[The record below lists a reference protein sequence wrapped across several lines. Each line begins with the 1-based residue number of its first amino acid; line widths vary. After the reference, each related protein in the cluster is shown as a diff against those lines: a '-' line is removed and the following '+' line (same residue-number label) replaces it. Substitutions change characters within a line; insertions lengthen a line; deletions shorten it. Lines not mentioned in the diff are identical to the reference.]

1 MREPNRSDGAGGGL
15 LAALQHSYGGL
26 SIKGRLLLLAG
37 ILFLPCVGLIA
48 YVIVSMAQSADA
60 SIRRGLS
67 YAAQTISG
75 AVDAE
80 LRRYLA
86 LAEVLGKSPDLSAA
100 DLADFEAEARRVG
113 AVSGEGWIIVAD
125 ANGHL
130 LLNTLALPGKP
141 LGERTPEG
149 RRSQERAFASGRP
162 SISDIF
168 TGPNSGEW
176 VATVDVP
183 VFKDGKPFRCLAIA
197 MPATNYTRLLAQQ
210 QLPADWL
217 VGIMDGQ
224 GRYISRIP
232 KNATTTGQ
240 LASAGWRATSRADGI
255 AEFPS
260 IEGDRVINANAH
272 PQLSGWTV
280 GVGIKQGAFAQAISS
295 TVKTA
300 TIAATTICALALL
313 LAAGIGRSIAR
324 PLESIAVKSTN
335 PGEAAPSDPPEV
347 RALNA
352 RLAAA
357 EKAQAESARII
368 QENFAMLAKARDD
381 AARTAEQLKLA
392 AKYGRLGT
400 FIWDGQAGTS
410 RWSDEI
416 EELYGLKPGTF
427 PGTYEAWLSLVHP
440 EDQANADRDNKQALI
455 TGELD
460 SEWRVQLPD
469 GSIRWIE
476 ARARTLGGES
486 GNDLRMIGVNIDV
499 TAAKEADRR
508 RELLVHEL
516 AHRVKNSLA
525 VVQSLAHQLLPRHDA
540 KVRDFT
546 SRLHALATV
555 HTSLAENDWQGADLA
570 GLITSQVAPF
580 ASTPDQLALS
590 GPTILVPVELT
601 TQLALVIHEMACNAS
616 KYGALTTPDGRVEVG
631 WSLGPDA
638 LHMRWQE
645 TGGPPATE
653 PPVVGFGSRL
663 LTRTVRHLQRT
674 FAETGLTC
682 QFELPWLETRNEGS
696 IGAISEAN

>member
-1 MREPNRSDGAGGGL
+1 MGEPNIARGA
-15 LAALQHSYGGL
+15 LATMQRSYGVL

-80 LRRYLA
+80 LRRYIA
-86 LAEVLGKSPDLSAA
+86 LAEVLAKSPDLSAA
-100 DLADFEAEARRVG
+100 DLSSFEAEARRVG
-113 AVSGEGWIIVAD
+113 AVSGEGWIIVSD
-125 ANGHL
+125 ASGRL
-130 LLNTLALPGKP
+130 LLNTIATPGKP

-149 RRSQERAFASGRP
+149 RRSQERAFQSGRP

-168 TGPNSGEW
+168 TGPNSGAW

-183 VFKDGKPFRCLAIA
+183 VFKDGKPFRCLSIA
-197 MPATNYTRLLAQQ
+197 MPAASYTRLLAQQ

-224 GRYISRIP
+224 GRYVSRIP

-240 LASAGWRATSRADGI
+240 PASAGWRATAKTEGI

-260 IEGDRVINANAH
+260 IEGDRVINANAR
-272 PQLSGWTV
+272 PQLSDWTV
-280 GVGIKQGAFAQAISS
+280 GVGIKQAAFAQAISS
-295 TVKTA
+295 TVRTA
-300 TIAATTICALALL
+300 TIVATTICALALL

-324 PLESIAVKSTN
+324 PLESIAVKSAI
-335 PGEAAPSDPPEV
+335 PGEAAPADPPEV

-357 EKAQAESARII
+357 ERAQAESARVI
-368 QENFAMLAKARDD
+368 QENFGMLAQARDD
-381 AARTAEQLKLA
+381 ASRTAGQLKLA

-400 FIWDGQAGTS
+400 FTWDGRSGAS
-410 RWSDEI
+410 HWSDEI
-416 EELYGLKPGTF
+416 EELYGLAPGTF
-427 PGTYEAWLSLVHP
+427 PGTYDAWLALVHP
-440 EDQANADRDNKQALI
+440 EDQARADRDNKQALI

-460 SEWRVQLPD
+460 SEWRVPLPD

-476 ARARTLGGES
+476 ARARMLGGE
-486 GNDLRMIGVNIDV
+486 GGGDPYMIGVNIDV
-499 TAAKEADRR
+499 TAAKEADRK

-570 GLITSQVAPF
+570 ALIRSQVAPF
-580 ASTPDQLALS
+580 AGTPDQLATS
-590 GPTILVPVELT
+590 GPAVLVPVELT

-616 KYGALTTPDGRVEVG
+616 KYGALTTPNGHVDVS
-631 WSLGPDA
+631 WSLAQDA
-638 LHMRWQE
+638 LHVRWQE
-645 TGGPPATE
+645 SGGPPATE

-674 FAETGLTC
+674 FAESGLTC
-682 QFELPWLETRNEGS
+682 QFELPWLRTPGESSVAAT
-696 IGAISEAN
+696 EAS

>member
-1 MREPNRSDGAGGGL
+1 MRNPETSTGVLESA
-15 LAALQHSYGGL
+15 LATLQRSYGVL
-26 SIKGRLLLLAG
+26 SIKGRLVLLAG

-48 YVIVSMAQSADA
+48 YVIASMAQSADG

-80 LRRYLA
+80 LRRYIA
-86 LAEVLGKSPDLSAA
+86 LAEVLGKSPELGAA
-100 DLADFEAEARRVG
+100 DMTEFEAEARRVG
-113 AVSGEGWIIVAD
+113 LVSGDAWIVVSDAD
-125 ANGHL
+125 GRL
-130 LLNTLALPGKP
+130 VLNTMGTPGKP

-149 RRSQERAFASGRP
+149 RRSAERAFLTGRP
-162 SISDIF
+162 SISDVF
-168 TGPNSGEW
+168 MGPNSGEW

-183 VFKDGKPFRCLAIA
+183 VFKDGKPFRCLSIA
-197 MPATNYTRLLAQQ
+197 MPAANYTRLLAQQ

-240 LASAGWRATSRADGI
+240 PASAGWRAHAKTPGI
-255 AEFPS
+255 SEFPS
-260 IEGDRVINANAH
+260 VEGDRVINANAH
-272 PQLSGWTV
+272 PQLSDWTV

-313 LAAGIGRSIAR
+313 LAAMIGTSIAR
-324 PLESIAVKSTN
+324 PLGSIAVKSSI
-335 PGEAAPSDPPEV
+335 PGEAGPSDPPEV

-357 EKAQAESARII
+357 EKAQAESARIV
-368 QENFAMLAKARDD
+368 QDNFRLLAKARDD
-381 AARTAEQLKLA
+381 ASRTAEQLKLA

-400 FIWDGQAGTS
+400 FIWDSKSGTS
-410 RWSDEI
+410 QWSDEI

-427 PGTYEAWLSLVHP
+427 PGTYDDWLALVHP
-440 EDQANADRDNKQALI
+440 EDQAHADHDNKQALI

-460 SEWRVQLPD
+460 SEWRVPLPD
-469 GSIRWIE
+469 GSVRWIE
-476 ARARTLGGES
+476 ARARMLRGEDGS
-486 GNDLRMIGVNIDV
+486 DLQMIGVNIDV
-499 TAAKEADRR
+499 TAAKEADRK

-555 HTSLAENDWQGADLA
+555 HTSLAESDWQGADLA
-570 GLITSQVAPF
+570 ALVTSQVAPF
-580 ASTPDQLALS
+580 ASAPDQLALS
-590 GPTILVPVELT
+590 GPAILVPVEMT

-616 KYGALTTPDGRVEVG
+616 KYGALTTPSGHIEVS
-631 WSLGPDA
+631 WSLGADV
-638 LHMRWQE
+638 LHVRWE
-645 TGGPPATE
+645 ERGGPPARE

-674 FAETGLTC
+674 FDDSGLTC
-682 QFELPWLETRNEGS
+682 SFELPWLETRQEAAAGVL
-696 IGAISEAN
+696 SEAN

>member
-1 MREPNRSDGAGGGL
+1 M
-15 LAALQHSYGGL
+15 LATLQRSYGGL

-48 YVIVSMAQSADA
+48 YVIVSMAQSADV

-80 LRRYLA
+80 VRRYIA
-86 LAEVLGKSPDLSAA
+86 LAEVLGTSPDLNA
-100 DLADFEAEARRVG
+100 DNLADFEAEARRVG
-113 AVSGEGWIIVAD
+113 LVTGDSWIIVSDAD
-125 ANGHL
+125 GRL
-130 LLNTLALPGKP
+130 LLNTLAAPGKP
-141 LGERTPEG
+141 LGQRTSEG
-149 RRSQERAFASGRP
+149 LRSQHRAFETGRP
-162 SISDIF
+162 SISDVF

-176 VATVDVP
+176 VATVDIP
-183 VFKDGKPFRCLAIA
+183 VFKDGKPFRCLSIA
-197 MPATNYTRLLAQQ
+197 MPAANYTRLLAQQ
-210 QLPADWL
+210 DLPADWL
-217 VGIMDGQ
+217 VGIIDAN

-240 LASAGWRATSRADGI
+240 PASAGWRANAKVDGI

-260 IEGDRVINANAH
+260 IEGDRIINANAH

-313 LAAGIGRSIAR
+313 LAAGIAASIAR
-324 PLESIAVKSTN
+324 PLDSIAVKSAV
-335 PGEAAPSDPPEV
+335 PGAAAPSDPPEV

-357 EKAQAESARII
+357 EQAQAESSRII
-368 QENFAMLAKARDD
+368 QDNFRLLAKAKDD
-381 AARTAEQLKLA
+381 ASRTAEQLKLA

-400 FIWDGQAGTS
+400 FTWDGRTGAS
-410 RWSDEI
+410 HWSDEI
-416 EELYGLKPGTF
+416 EELYGLAPETF
-427 PGTYEAWLSLVHP
+427 PGTYDAWLALVHP
-440 EDQANADRDNKQALI
+440 EDQARADRDNKQALI

-460 SEWRVQLPD
+460 SEWRVPLPD

-476 ARARTLGGES
+476 ARARMLGGEGGS
-486 GNDLRMIGVNIDV
+486 DPYMIGVNIDV
-499 TAAKEADRR
+499 TAAKEADRK

-570 GLITSQVAPF
+570 ALIRSQVAPF
-580 ASTPDQLALS
+580 ASAPDQLLLS

-638 LHMRWQE
+638 LHVRWQE
-645 TGGPPATE
+645 TGGPAAQE

-674 FAETGLTC
+674 FSETGLTC
-682 QFELPWLETRNEGS
+682 QFELPWLENRGEG
-696 IGAISEAN
+696 AAAALSEAN

>member
-1 MREPNRSDGAGGGL
+1 MSPHGGA
-15 LAALQHSYGGL
+15 LAAMQRSYGAL

-48 YVIVSMAQSADA
+48 YVIASMAQSADD

-80 LRRYLA
+80 LRRYIA

-100 DLADFEAEARRVG
+100 DLAEFEAEARRVG
-113 AVSGEGWIIVAD
+113 AVSGEGWIIVSD
-125 ANGHL
+125 AQGRL
-130 LLNTLALPGKP
+130 LLNTLAPSGKP
-141 LGERTPEG
+141 LGVRTPEG

-168 TGPNSGEW
+168 AGPNSGNW

-183 VFKDGKPFRCLAIA
+183 VFKDGKPFRCLSIA
-197 MPATNYTRLLAQQ
+197 MPAANYTRLLAQQ
-210 QLPADWL
+210 ELPADWL

-224 GRYISRIP
+224 GRYVSRIP
-232 KNATTTGQ
+232 KNATSTGQ
-240 LASAGWRATSRADGI
+240 LASAGWRTTARAEGI

-260 IEGDRVINANAH
+260 IEGDRIINANAH
-272 PQLSGWTV
+272 PQLSDWVV

-313 LAAGIGRSIAR
+313 LAAAIGRSIAR
-324 PLESIAVKSTN
+324 PLASIAVKSTN

-357 EKAQAESARII
+357 EEAQAESARII
-368 QENFAMLAKARDD
+368 QENFGMLAKARDD
-381 AARTAEQLKLA
+381 ASRAAEQLKLA

-400 FIWDGQAGTS
+400 FVWDGRSGTS

-427 PGTYEAWLSLVHP
+427 PGTYDAWLALVHP
-440 EDQANADRDNKQALI
+440 DDQAHADRDNRQALI

-460 SEWRVQLPD
+460 SEWRVPLPD

-476 ARARTLGGES
+476 ARARTLSGE
-486 GNDLRMIGVNIDV
+486 GDGDLQMIGVNIDV
-499 TAAKEADRR
+499 TAAKEADRK

-570 GLITSQVAPF
+570 SLVASQVAPF
-580 ASTPDQLALS
+580 ASSPEQLAIS
-590 GPTILVPVELT
+590 GPAILVPVELT
-601 TQLALVIHEMACNAS
+601 TQLALVVHEMACNAS
-616 KYGALTTPDGRVEVG
+616 KYGALTTPSGRVAVT

-638 LHMRWQE
+638 LHVRWE
-645 TGGPPATE
+645 ESGGPPATE

-674 FAETGLTC
+674 FADTGLTC
-682 QFELPWLETRNEGS
+682 QFELPWLETRSEG
-696 IGAISEAN
+696 AAEALSEAN

>member
-1 MREPNRSDGAGGGL
+1 MPTGSLGGVL
-15 LAALQHSYGGL
+15 VTLQRSYGVL

-80 LRRYLA
+80 LRRYIA
-86 LAEVLGKSPDLSAA
+86 LAEVLAKSPDLAA
-100 DLADFEAEARRVG
+100 DDLGQFESEARRVG
-113 AVSGEGWIIVAD
+113 LVSGDAWIIVSD
-125 ANGHL
+125 PSGRL
-130 LLNTLALPGKP
+130 LLNTLAAPGKP
-141 LGERTPEG
+141 LGERTPQG
-149 RRSQERAFASGRP
+149 QRSQDLAFKLGRP
-162 SISDIF
+162 QVSDIF

-176 VATVDVP
+176 VATVDIP
-183 VFKDGKPFRCLAIA
+183 VFKDGMPFRCLSIA
-197 MPATNYTRLLAQQ
+197 MPAANYTRLLAQQ

-217 VGIMDGQ
+217 VGIMDGS

-232 KNATTTGQ
+232 KNATSTGQ
-240 LASAGWRATSRADGI
+240 PASAGWRASAKVAGI

-272 PQLSGWTV
+272 PQLSDWTV
-280 GVGIKQGAFAQAISS
+280 GVGIKQGVFAQAISS
-295 TVKTA
+295 TVQTA

-324 PLESIAVKSTN
+324 PLDSIAVKSST
-335 PGEAAPSDPPEV
+335 PGAAAPSDPPEV

-357 EKAQAESARII
+357 ARAQAESARII
-368 QENFAMLAKARDD
+368 QDNFRLLAKARDD
-381 AARTAEQLKLA
+381 SSRTAEQLKLA

-400 FIWDGQAGTS
+400 FSWDGNSNTS
-410 RWSDEI
+410 QWSDEI
-416 EELYGLKPGTF
+416 EELYGLQPGTF
-427 PGTYEAWLSLVHP
+427 PGTYDAWLALVHP
-440 EDQANADRDNKQALI
+440 EDQARADRDNKQALI
-455 TGELD
+455 TGELH
-460 SEWRVQLPD
+460 SEWRVPLPD
-469 GSIRWIE
+469 GSVRWIE
-476 ARARTLGGES
+476 ARARLLRGEGDS
-486 GNDLRMIGVNIDV
+486 DPQMIGVNIDV
-499 TAAKEADRR
+499 TAAKEADRK

-525 VVQSLAHQLLPRHDA
+525 VVQSLAHQLLPRHDV

-555 HTSLAENDWQGADLA
+555 HTSLSENDWQGADLA
-570 GLITSQVAPF
+570 SLVTSQVAPF
-580 ASTPDQLALS
+580 ASAPDQLLLG
-590 GPTILVPVELT
+590 GPDILVPVELT

-616 KYGALTTPDGRVEVG
+616 KYGALTTPGGRVEVS

-638 LHMRWQE
+638 LHVRWQE
-645 TGGPPATE
+645 SGGPPARE

-674 FAETGLTC
+674 FSEGGLIC
-682 QFELPWLETRNEGS
+682 QFELPWLETRS
-696 IGAISEAN
+696 PGADATLSEAK

>member
-1 MREPNRSDGAGGGL
+1 MGEPNIARGA
-15 LAALQHSYGGL
+15 LATMQRSYGVL

-80 LRRYLA
+80 LRRYIA
-86 LAEVLGKSPDLSAA
+86 LAEVLAKSPDLSAA
-100 DLADFEAEARRVG
+100 DLSSFEAEARRVG
-113 AVSGEGWIIVAD
+113 AVSGEGWIIVSD
-125 ANGHL
+125 ASGRL
-130 LLNTLALPGKP
+130 LLNTIATPGKP

-149 RRSQERAFASGRP
+149 RRSQERAFQSGRP

-168 TGPNSGEW
+168 TGPNSGAW

-183 VFKDGKPFRCLAIA
+183 VFKDGKPFRCLSIA
-197 MPATNYTRLLAQQ
+197 MPAASYTRLLAQQ

-224 GRYISRIP
+224 GRYVSRIP

-240 LASAGWRATSRADGI
+240 PASAGWRATAKTEGI

-260 IEGDRVINANAH
+260 IEGDRVINANAR
-272 PQLSGWTV
+272 PQLSDWTV
-280 GVGIKQGAFAQAISS
+280 GVGIKQAAFAQAISS
-295 TVKTA
+295 TVQTA
-300 TIAATTICALALL
+300 TIVATTICALALL

-324 PLESIAVKSTN
+324 PLESIAVKSAI
-335 PGEAAPSDPPEV
+335 PGEAAPADPPEV

-357 EKAQAESARII
+357 ERAQAESARVI
-368 QENFAMLAKARDD
+368 QENFGMLAQARDD
-381 AARTAEQLKLA
+381 ASRTAGQLKLA

-400 FIWDGQAGTS
+400 FTWDGRSGAS
-410 RWSDEI
+410 HWSDEI
-416 EELYGLKPGTF
+416 EELYGLAPGTF
-427 PGTYEAWLSLVHP
+427 PGTYDAWLALVHP
-440 EDQANADRDNKQALI
+440 EDQARADRDNKQALI

-460 SEWRVQLPD
+460 SEWRVPLPD

-476 ARARTLGGES
+476 ARARMLGGE
-486 GNDLRMIGVNIDV
+486 GGGDPYMIGVNIDV
-499 TAAKEADRR
+499 TAAKEADRK

-570 GLITSQVAPF
+570 ALIRSQVAPF
-580 ASTPDQLALS
+580 AGTPDQLAIS
-590 GPTILVPVELT
+590 GPAVLVPVELT

-616 KYGALTTPDGRVEVG
+616 KYGALTTPNGHVDVS
-631 WSLGPDA
+631 WSLAQDA
-638 LHMRWQE
+638 LHVRWQE
-645 TGGPPATE
+645 SGGPPATE

-674 FAETGLTC
+674 FAESGLTC
-682 QFELPWLETRNEGS
+682 QFELPWLRTPGESSVAAT
-696 IGAISEAN
+696 EAS

>member
-1 MREPNRSDGAGGGL
+1 MGEPNIARGA
-15 LAALQHSYGGL
+15 LATMQRSYGVL

-48 YVIVSMAQSADA
+48 YVIVSMAQSADS

-80 LRRYLA
+80 LRRYIA
-86 LAEVLGKSPDLSAA
+86 LAEVLAKSPDLSAA
-100 DLADFEAEARRVG
+100 DLSSFEAEARRVG
-113 AVSGEGWIIVAD
+113 AVSGEGWIIVSD
-125 ANGHL
+125 ASGRL
-130 LLNTLALPGKP
+130 LLNTIATPGKP

-149 RRSQERAFASGRP
+149 RRSQERAFQSGRP

-168 TGPNSGEW
+168 TGPNSGAW

-183 VFKDGKPFRCLAIA
+183 VFKDGKPFRCLSIA
-197 MPATNYTRLLAQQ
+197 MPAASYTRLLAQQ

-224 GRYISRIP
+224 GRYVSRIP

-240 LASAGWRATSRADGI
+240 PASAGWRATAKTEGI

-260 IEGDRVINANAH
+260 IEGDRVINANAR
-272 PQLSGWTV
+272 PQLSDWTV
-280 GVGIKQGAFAQAISS
+280 GVGIKQAAFAQAISS
-295 TVKTA
+295 TVQTA
-300 TIAATTICALALL
+300 TIVATTICALALL

-324 PLESIAVKSTN
+324 PLESIAVKSAI
-335 PGEAAPSDPPEV
+335 PGEAAPADPPEV

-357 EKAQAESARII
+357 ERAQAESARVI
-368 QENFAMLAKARDD
+368 QENFGMLAQARDD
-381 AARTAEQLKLA
+381 ASRTAGQLKLA

-400 FIWDGQAGTS
+400 FTWDGRSGAS
-410 RWSDEI
+410 HWSDEI
-416 EELYGLKPGTF
+416 EELYGLAPGTF
-427 PGTYEAWLSLVHP
+427 PGTYDAWLALVHP
-440 EDQANADRDNKQALI
+440 EDQARADRDNKQALI

-460 SEWRVQLPD
+460 SEWRVPLPD

-476 ARARTLGGES
+476 ARARMLGGE
-486 GNDLRMIGVNIDV
+486 GGGDPYMIGVNIDV
-499 TAAKEADRR
+499 TAAKEADRK

-570 GLITSQVAPF
+570 ALIRSQVAPF
-580 ASTPDQLALS
+580 AGTPDQLAIS
-590 GPTILVPVELT
+590 GPAVLVPVELT

-616 KYGALTTPDGRVEVG
+616 KYGALTTPNGHVDVS
-631 WSLGPDA
+631 WSLAQDA
-638 LHMRWQE
+638 LHVRWQE
-645 TGGPPATE
+645 SGGPPATE

-674 FAETGLTC
+674 FAESGLTC
-682 QFELPWLETRNEGS
+682 QFELPWLRTPGESSVAAT
-696 IGAISEAN
+696 EAS

>member
-1 MREPNRSDGAGGGL
+1 MQR
-15 LAALQHSYGGL
+15 SYGVL

-80 LRRYLA
+80 LRRYIA
-86 LAEVLGKSPDLSAA
+86 LAEVLAKSPDLSAA
-100 DLADFEAEARRVG
+100 DLSSFEAEARRVG
-113 AVSGEGWIIVAD
+113 AVSGEGWIIVSD
-125 ANGHL
+125 ASGRL
-130 LLNTLALPGKP
+130 LLNTIATPGKP

-149 RRSQERAFASGRP
+149 RRSQERAFQSGRP

-168 TGPNSGEW
+168 TGPNSGAW

-183 VFKDGKPFRCLAIA
+183 VFKDGKPFRCLSIA
-197 MPATNYTRLLAQQ
+197 MPAASYTRLLAQQ

-224 GRYISRIP
+224 GRYVSRIP

-240 LASAGWRATSRADGI
+240 PASAGWRATAKTEGI

-260 IEGDRVINANAH
+260 IEGDRVINANAR
-272 PQLSGWTV
+272 PQLSDWTV
-280 GVGIKQGAFAQAISS
+280 GVGIKQAAFAQAISS
-295 TVKTA
+295 TVRTA
-300 TIAATTICALALL
+300 TIVATTICALALL

-324 PLESIAVKSTN
+324 PLESIAVKSAI
-335 PGEAAPSDPPEV
+335 PGEAAPADPPEV

-357 EKAQAESARII
+357 ERAQAESARVI
-368 QENFAMLAKARDD
+368 QENFGMLAQARDD
-381 AARTAEQLKLA
+381 ASRTAGQLKLA

-400 FIWDGQAGTS
+400 FTWDGRSGAS
-410 RWSDEI
+410 HWSDEI
-416 EELYGLKPGTF
+416 EELYGLAPGTF
-427 PGTYEAWLSLVHP
+427 PGTYDAWLALVHP
-440 EDQANADRDNKQALI
+440 EDQARADRDNKQALI

-460 SEWRVQLPD
+460 SEWRVPLPD

-476 ARARTLGGES
+476 ARARMLGGE
-486 GNDLRMIGVNIDV
+486 GGGDPYMIGVNIDV
-499 TAAKEADRR
+499 TAAKEADRK

-570 GLITSQVAPF
+570 ALIRSQVAPF
-580 ASTPDQLALS
+580 AGTPDQLATS
-590 GPTILVPVELT
+590 GPAVLVPVELT

-616 KYGALTTPDGRVEVG
+616 KYGALTTPNGHVDVS
-631 WSLGPDA
+631 WSLAQDA
-638 LHMRWQE
+638 LHVRWQE
-645 TGGPPATE
+645 SGGPPATE

-674 FAETGLTC
+674 FAESGLTC
-682 QFELPWLETRNEGS
+682 QFELPWLRTPGESSVAAT
-696 IGAISEAN
+696 EAS

>member
-1 MREPNRSDGAGGGL
+1 MGEPNIARGA
-15 LAALQHSYGGL
+15 LATMQRSYGVL

-80 LRRYLA
+80 LRRYIA
-86 LAEVLGKSPDLSAA
+86 LAEVLAKSPDLSAA
-100 DLADFEAEARRVG
+100 DLSSFEAEARRVG
-113 AVSGEGWIIVAD
+113 AVSGEGWIIVSD
-125 ANGHL
+125 ASGRL
-130 LLNTLALPGKP
+130 LLNTIATPGKP

-149 RRSQERAFASGRP
+149 RRSQERAFQSGRP

-168 TGPNSGEW
+168 TGPNSGAW

-183 VFKDGKPFRCLAIA
+183 VFKDGKPFRCLSIA
-197 MPATNYTRLLAQQ
+197 MPAASYTRLLAQQ

-224 GRYISRIP
+224 GRYVSRIP

-240 LASAGWRATSRADGI
+240 PASAGWRATAKTEGI

-260 IEGDRVINANAH
+260 IEGDRVINANAR
-272 PQLSGWTV
+272 PQLSDWTV
-280 GVGIKQGAFAQAISS
+280 GVGIKQAAFAQAISS
-295 TVKTA
+295 TVQTA

-324 PLESIAVKSTN
+324 PLESIAVKSAI
-335 PGEAAPSDPPEV
+335 PGEAAPADPPEV

-357 EKAQAESARII
+357 ERAQAESARVI
-368 QENFAMLAKARDD
+368 QENFGMLAQARDD
-381 AARTAEQLKLA
+381 ASRTAGQLKLA

-400 FIWDGQAGTS
+400 FTWDGRSGAS
-410 RWSDEI
+410 HWSDEI
-416 EELYGLKPGTF
+416 EELYGLAPGTF
-427 PGTYEAWLSLVHP
+427 PGTYDAWLALVHP
-440 EDQANADRDNKQALI
+440 EDQARADRDNKQALI

-460 SEWRVQLPD
+460 SEWRVPLPD

-476 ARARTLGGES
+476 ARARMLGGE
-486 GNDLRMIGVNIDV
+486 GGGDPYMIGVNIDV
-499 TAAKEADRR
+499 TAAKEADRK

-570 GLITSQVAPF
+570 ALIRSQVAPF
-580 ASTPDQLALS
+580 AGTPDQLATS
-590 GPTILVPVELT
+590 GPAVLVPVELT

-616 KYGALTTPDGRVEVG
+616 KYGALTTPNGHVDVS
-631 WSLGPDA
+631 WSLAQDA
-638 LHMRWQE
+638 LHVRWQE
-645 TGGPPATE
+645 SGGPPATE

-674 FAETGLTC
+674 FAESGLTC
-682 QFELPWLETRNEGS
+682 QFELPWLRTPGESSVAAT
-696 IGAISEAN
+696 EAS

>member
-1 MREPNRSDGAGGGL
+1 MFAT
-15 LAALQHSYGGL
+15 LQRSYGVL

-48 YVIVSMAQSADA
+48 YVIASMAQSADD

-80 LRRYLA
+80 LRRYIV
-86 LAEVLGKSPDLSAA
+86 LAEVLAKSPDLSAA
-100 DLADFEAEARRVG
+100 DLTAFEAEAHRVG
-113 AVSGEGWIIVAD
+113 VVSGEGWIIVSDAD
-125 ANGHL
+125 GRL
-130 LLNTLALPGKP
+130 LLNTVATPGKP

-149 RRSQERAFASGRP
+149 RRSQELAFQSGRP

-168 TGPNSGEW
+168 TGPSSGEW

-183 VFKDGKPFRCLAIA
+183 IFKDGKPFRCLSIA
-197 MPATNYTRLLAQQ
+197 MPAANYTRLLAQQ

-217 VGIMDGQ
+217 VGIIDGQ

-240 LASAGWRATSRADGI
+240 PASAGWRANAKVAGVS
-255 AEFPS
+255 EFPS

-272 PQLSGWTV
+272 PQLSAWTV
-280 GVGIKQGAFAQAISS
+280 GVGIKQAAFAQAISS

-300 TIAATTICALALL
+300 TIAATTICGLALL
-313 LAAGIGRSIAR
+313 LAAAIGTSIAR
-324 PLESIAVKSTN
+324 PLGRIAVRSSI
-335 PGEAAPSDPPEV
+335 PGEAEPSDPPEV

-357 EKAQAESARII
+357 AEAQAESARIL
-368 QENFAMLAKARDD
+368 QDNFRLLAKARDD
-381 AARTAEQLKLA
+381 ASRSAEQLKLA

-400 FIWDGQAGTS
+400 FIWDGKSGAS
-410 RWSDEI
+410 HWSDEI
-416 EELYGLKPGTF
+416 EELYGLEPGSF
-427 PGTYEAWLSLVHP
+427 PGRYQDWLALVHP
-440 EDQANADRDNKQALI
+440 EDQAHADRDNKQALV
-455 TGELD
+455 TGELK
-460 SEWRVQLPD
+460 SEWRVPLPD

-476 ARARTLGGES
+476 ARARMLHDEGGS
-486 GNDLRMIGVNIDV
+486 DLQMIGVNIDV
-499 TAAKEADRR
+499 TAAKEADRK

-540 KVRDFT
+540 KVRDFI

-570 GLITSQVAPF
+570 ALIASQVAPF
-580 ASTPDQLALS
+580 ASAPDQLAVS

-616 KYGALTTPDGRVEVG
+616 KYGALTTPSGHIDVS
-631 WSLGPDA
+631 WSRGPDV
-638 LHMRWQE
+638 LLVRWQE
-645 TGGPPATE
+645 SGGPPARE

-663 LTRTVRHLQRT
+663 LTRTVRHLQRS
-674 FAETGLTC
+674 FDERGLTC
-682 QFELPWLETRNEGS
+682 QFELPWLEVS
-696 IGAISEAN
+696 SETSVVAVDAT